1 MKIIRIILLVGLII
15 QFAPTYALGNQM
27 LYGMGEPSHQ
37 QWAQSQGIR
46 SVAPMRKSDSYGY
59 QSENGWEERSYQN
72 RYMTQTREIVLTEPF
87 SDLSPYDNSTN
98 NVSTGGSNN
107 PFADRGRPGGPGVP
121 NLVPL
126 DCSWDAILLMLAA
139 SMVYILRLRKKRA

>member
-1 MKIIRIILLVGLII
+1 MKMIRIIILIGLMI
-15 QFAPTYALGNQM
+15 QFAPTNAMGNQIS
-27 LYGMGEPSHQ
+27 YGMGKSSHQ

-46 SVAPMRKSDSYGY
+46 SVAPMRKSDGYGY
-59 QSENGWEERSYQN
+59 QPENGWEERSYQN
-72 RYMTQTREIVLTEPF
+72 RYMTQTREIVLAEPF

-98 NVSTGGSNN
+98 NGSTGGSNN

-126 DCSWDAILLMLAA
+126 DCSWDAILLMLVA
-139 SMVYILRLRKKRA
+139 SMVYVLRLRKKRA

>member
-1 MKIIRIILLVGLII
+1 MKIIRIILLIGLII
-15 QFAPTYALGNQM
+15 QFAPTNAMGNQM
-27 LYGMGEPSHQ
+27 SYGMGEPSHQ
-37 QWAQSQGIR
+37 QWAQSPSIR
-46 SVAPMRKSDSYGY
+46 SVAPMRQSTGDRY

-72 RYMTQTREIVLTEPF
+72 RYMTQTREIVLAEPF

>member
-27 LYGMGEPSHQ
+27 SYGMGEPSHQ

-46 SVAPMRKSDSYGY
+46 SVAPMRKSDGYGY
-59 QSENGWEERSYQN
+59 QPENGWEERSYQN

-126 DCSWDAILLMLAA
+126 DCSWDAILLMLAV

>member
-1 MKIIRIILLVGLII
+1 MKIIRIILLVGLMI
-15 QFAPTYALGNQM
+15 QFAPIYALGNQM
-27 LYGMGEPSHQ
+27 SYGMGEPSHQ

-46 SVAPMRKSDSYGY
+46 SVAPMRKSNGYGY

-72 RYMTQTREIVLTEPF
+72 RYMTQTRNIVLTEPF